1 MDRVRIFISSPGDV
15 AGERQRAL
23 AVVERLQREFADT
36 LTLEPLLW
44 EQEPLL
50 ATADF
55 QSQIRSPAD
64 FDIFATV
71 IGSRLGSPLGS
82 QFTRRDGTPY
92 SSGTEFEFEMAV
104 AGHHASGR
112 PELLIYRKNPPAE
125 QPATAQLEK
134 VSRFFDKWFPGAGVP
149 AEIGEYRSFTET
161 EEFEELFT
169 IHLREMLRR
178 FLPRPNNMPAP
189 ISSFVGR
196 TDLIRE
202 ITGLVKQGDTRV
214 VFLVGPGGAGKSRMA
229 LRSARGLKPD
239 FADGTFLIN
248 LASRREAD
256 VVPREI
262 AAILGIEPDPA
273 HPLMESVVDALQDQ
287 EILLLLDNL
296 EQFEFA
302 VVDIDTLVS
311 RCPGLKV
318 LVTSREVPPLRNATA
333 IRVPPLALPGPETAN
348 FAAIRDSECVQ
359 LFVDRAQTV
368 REDFELSQE
377 NAGEILQIC
386 RQLQGLPLAI
396 ELAASRMRSMN
407 TTKLLQRILKGGL
420 LRKIDV
426 NISAA
431 GIDHA
436 GSSKVALEIRDFRE
450 LVATHLTVDFGDGSE
465 PLQLDLGE
473 YTPGADG
480 SLSITLEHDYSGMSA
495 SSVTVAVEVRAA
507 GTRGTDEKMLSA

>member
-15 AGERQRAL
+15 ADERQRAL

-36 LTLEPLLW
+36 LILEPLLW

-134 VSRFFDKWFPGAGVP
+134 VSRFFEKWFPGAGDP

-161 EEFEELFT
+161 GEFEELFT
-169 IHLREMLRR
+169 LHLREMLRR
-178 FLPRPNNMPAP
+178 FLPRPNNLPAP

-202 ITGLVKQGDTRV
+202 ITGLLERSDTRV
-214 VFLVGPGGAGKSRMA
+214 VSLMGPGGAGKSRLA
-229 LRSARGLKPD
+229 LRSARGLQPD

-248 LASRREAD
+248 LASRQGAD

-262 AAILGIEPDPA
+262 AEVLGIEPGPGRSPMDA
-273 HPLMESVVDALQDQ
+273 VVEALHNQ

-296 EQFEFA
+296 EQFESA
-302 VVDIDTLVS
+302 VVDIDTLLS
-311 RCPGLKV
+311 GCPELKV
-318 LVTSREVPPLRNATA
+318 LVTSREAPALNNARV
-333 IRVPPLALPGPETAN
+333 IRVPPLALPSPENTD

-359 LFVDRAQTV
+359 LFVERARTI

-377 NAGEILQIC
+377 NAGEVLQIC
-386 RQLQGLPLAI
+386 HQLQGLPLAI

-431 GIDHA
+431 GINRA
-436 GSSKVALEIRDFRE
+436 GSSKVTLEIPDFRE
-450 LVATHLTVDFGDGSE
+450 LVATQLTVDFGDGSE

-480 SLSITLEHDYSGMSA
+480 SLTVTLEHDYTGMST
-495 SSVTVAVEVRAA
+495 SGVTVAVEVRAA
-507 GTRGTDEKMLSA
+507 GARGTDEKMLSA